1 MDRKRMGPRVT
12 GPMPVVCAHTRGR
25 SGANNYRLRAASVKP
40 TISPLD
46 LCSAELP
53 GRTVE
58 RAAGD
63 TTMTAARSLP
73 AVALEMRAS
82 S

>member
-1 MDRKRMGPRVT
+1 MDRKRAGPRKT
-12 GPMPVVCAHTRGR
+12 GPVPAVCVRSRGR
-25 SGANNYRLRAASVKP
+25 SGTNYYRLRAATVKS

-58 RAAGD
+58 RAAED